1 MYETTATLYEH
12 CVVQHKCNGE
22 EMINNMELH
31 IMKFVAMGMSMLDL
45 FTAKK
50 GKNWD
55 SPSDFGITM
64 YEIGQDLGDFIVAL
78 FDI

>member
-1 MYETTATLYEH
+1 
-12 CVVQHKCNGE
+12 
-22 EMINNMELH
+22 MELH

-45 FTAKK
+45 FSAKK

-55 SPSDFGITM
+55 SPSDFGMTM

-78 FDI
+78 FGI